1 MAFVLV
7 RQLFDLQIIQ
17 GENYINEFQT
27 RTTKTR
33 VLKSTRGNIYD
44 KNNKLIASN
53 VLSYSL
59 TFEDNGTYDST
70 RQKNLTLNG
79 VAYKVLKILAENG
92 DQLSNSFHIKLDK
105 DGNYAFDVEEGFTL
119 SRFKADIYGHA
130 LIDDL
135 TEDEAAATAEDM
147 VAYLSGNKGFSIV
160 LYGDDAYTDEE
171 LKKYGLTPSTYEQVL
186 QEISNKMSGISDIDW
201 KEIVD
206 KYDIKCHYDSV
217 RKASQ
222 TIFGNYFVRE
232 YLKAK
237 NITEK
242 STTLDDAKEVLGEQY
257 IVKQQIHND
266 RLKLNKLKRDLVPCI
281 TVADELKQ
289 YMKDNNF
296 SMEIPTYMYSSVEE
310 ESDYTMI
317 CHITDWH
324 IGYIINN
331 CNGNNF
337 NWEIAN
343 ERINKYISECKK
355 YIELYNIRQVLII
368 STGDMIENSY
378 MRETQAHNCEFLQ
391 SMQIHKATKLIY
403 RLLIALAE
411 DCNVIFGGIAGNH
424 DRMSGDKKKSYE
436 GDNANVLITEHIKD
450 LVDVSGCERISILN
464 TNYNDSEINITVCG
478 LSCKFIHGDR
488 YKNGKHN
495 LSKIISSDNKFYD
508 LIFSGHL
515 HNFSIESE
523 NHGRYAI
530 STGCLSGYND
540 YSKNFYCSSVASQTI
555 AILKDNEVEMIKDIQ
570 LS

>member
-1 MAFVLV
+1 M
-7 RQLFDLQIIQ
+7 
-17 GENYINEFQT
+17 NH
-27 RTTKTR
+27 
-33 VLKSTRGNIYD
+33 IY
-44 KNNKLIASN
+44 N
-53 VLSYSL
+53 
-59 TFEDNGTYDST
+59 F
-70 RQKNLTLNG
+70 
-79 VAYKVLKILAENG
+79 
-92 DQLSNSFHIKLDK
+92 
-105 DGNYAFDVEEGFTL
+105 
-119 SRFKADIYGHA
+119 
-130 LIDDL
+130 
-135 TEDEAAATAEDM
+135 
-147 VAYLSGNKGFSIV
+147 
-160 LYGDDAYTDEE
+160 DEE

-296 SMEIPTYMYSSVEE
+296 SMEVPTYMYSSIEE

-324 IGYIINN
+324 IGYVINN

-343 ERINKYISECKK
+343 ERVNKYISECKK
-355 YIELYNIRQVLII
+355 YIELYNIRQVLVI

-378 MRETQAHNCEFLQ
+378 MRETQAHDCEFLQ

-403 RLLIALAE
+403 RLLVALAE
-411 DCNVIFGGIAGNH
+411 DCNVVFGGIAGNH
-424 DRMSGDKKKSYE
+424 DRMSGDKKKNYE

-450 LVDVSGCERISILN
+450 LIEISDCERITVLD
-464 TNYNDSEINITVCG
+464 TNYNDSEINIDVCG

-488 YKNGKHN
+488 YKNDKHS

-530 STGCLSGYND
+530 STGCLSGYNN
-540 YSKNFYCSSVASQTI
+540 YSKNFYCSSIASQTI
-555 AILKDNEVEMIKDIQ
+555 AILKENEVEMIKDVQ
-570 LS
+570 LG

>member
-1 MAFVLV
+1 M
-7 RQLFDLQIIQ
+7 
-17 GENYINEFQT
+17 NYIYN
-27 RTTKTR
+27 
-33 VLKSTRGNIYD
+33 
-44 KNNKLIASN
+44 
-53 VLSYSL
+53 
-59 TFEDNGTYDST
+59 FE
-70 RQKNLTLNG
+70 
-79 VAYKVLKILAENG
+79 
-92 DQLSNSFHIKLDK
+92 
-105 DGNYAFDVEEGFTL
+105 
-119 SRFKADIYGHA
+119 
-130 LIDDL
+130 
-135 TEDEAAATAEDM
+135 
-147 VAYLSGNKGFSIV
+147 
-160 LYGDDAYTDEE
+160 EE

-186 QEISNKMSGISDIDW
+186 QEISNKMSGMSDIDW

-355 YIELYNIRQVLII
+355 YIELYNIRQVLVI

-403 RLLIALAE
+403 SLLVALAE

-424 DRMSGDKKKSYE
+424 DRMSGDKKKNYE

-450 LVDVSGCERISILN
+450 LVDVSGCERISILD

-488 YKNGKHN
+488 YKNGKYN
-495 LSKIISSDNKFYD
+495 LSKIISRDNQFYD

-540 YSKNFYCSSVASQTI
+540 FSKNFYCSSVASQTI

>member
-1 MAFVLV
+1 M
-7 RQLFDLQIIQ
+7 
-17 GENYINEFQT
+17 NYIYN
-27 RTTKTR
+27 
-33 VLKSTRGNIYD
+33 
-44 KNNKLIASN
+44 
-53 VLSYSL
+53 
-59 TFEDNGTYDST
+59 FE
-70 RQKNLTLNG
+70 
-79 VAYKVLKILAENG
+79 
-92 DQLSNSFHIKLDK
+92 
-105 DGNYAFDVEEGFTL
+105 
-119 SRFKADIYGHA
+119 
-130 LIDDL
+130 
-135 TEDEAAATAEDM
+135 
-147 VAYLSGNKGFSIV
+147 
-160 LYGDDAYTDEE
+160 EE
-171 LKKYGLTPSTYEQVL
+171 LKKYGLTTSTYEQVL

-296 SMEIPTYMYSSVEE
+296 SIEIPAYMYSSIEE

-324 IGYIINN
+324 IGYIISN

-343 ERINKYISECKK
+343 ERIDKYISECKK
-355 YIELYNIRQVLII
+355 YIKLYNIRQVLVI

-391 SMQIHKATKLIY
+391 SMQIHKVTKLMY
-403 RLLIALAE
+403 RLLVALAE
-411 DCNVIFGGIAGNH
+411 DSNVVFGGIAGNH
-424 DRMSGDKKKSYE
+424 DRMSGDKKKNYE

-450 LVDVSGCERISILN
+450 LVDVSGCERISILD
-464 TNYNDSEINITVCG
+464 TNYNDSEINIAVCG
-478 LSCKFIHGDR
+478 LSCKFIHGDK
-488 YKNGKHN
+488 YKNDRYN
-495 LSKIISSDNKFYD
+495 LAKIISSDNQFYD

-530 STGCLSGYND
+530 STGCLSGFND
-540 YSKNFYCSSVASQTI
+540 FSKNFYCSSVASQTI

-570 LS
+570 LD

>member
-1 MAFVLV
+1 M
-7 RQLFDLQIIQ
+7 
-17 GENYINEFQT
+17 NYIYN
-27 RTTKTR
+27 
-33 VLKSTRGNIYD
+33 
-44 KNNKLIASN
+44 
-53 VLSYSL
+53 
-59 TFEDNGTYDST
+59 FE
-70 RQKNLTLNG
+70 
-79 VAYKVLKILAENG
+79 
-92 DQLSNSFHIKLDK
+92 
-105 DGNYAFDVEEGFTL
+105 
-119 SRFKADIYGHA
+119 
-130 LIDDL
+130 
-135 TEDEAAATAEDM
+135 
-147 VAYLSGNKGFSIV
+147 
-160 LYGDDAYTDEE
+160 EE

-242 STTLDDAKEVLGEQY
+242 NTTLDDAKEVLGEQY

-266 RLKLNKLKRDLVPCI
+266 RLKLNKLKRELVPCI

-296 SMEIPTYMYSSVEE
+296 SMEIPTYMYSSIEE

-343 ERINKYISECKK
+343 ERIDKYISECKK
-355 YIELYNIRQVLII
+355 YIKLYNIRQVLVI

-403 RLLIALAE
+403 RLLVALAK
-411 DCNVIFGGIAGNH
+411 DCNVVFGGIAGNH
-424 DRMSGDKKKSYE
+424 DRMSGDKKKNYE

-450 LVDVSGCERISILN
+450 LIDVSSCERISVLD

-478 LSCKFIHGDR
+478 LSCKFIHGDK
-488 YKNGKHN
+488 YKNDRYN
-495 LSKIISSDNKFYD
+495 LAKIISSDNQFYD

-515 HNFSIESE
+515 HNFSIQSE

-540 YSKNFYCSSVASQTI
+540 FSKNFYCSSVASQTI
-555 AILKDNEVEMIKDIQ
+555 AILKDNEVEIIKDIQ

>member
-1 MAFVLV
+1 M
-7 RQLFDLQIIQ
+7 
-17 GENYINEFQT
+17 
-27 RTTKTR
+27 
-33 VLKSTRGNIYD
+33 YD
-44 KNNKLIASN
+44 
-53 VLSYSL
+53 
-59 TFEDNGTYDST
+59 FE
-70 RQKNLTLNG
+70 KE
-79 VAYKVLKILAENG
+79 LA
-92 DQLSNSFHIKLDK
+92 
-105 DGNYAFDVEEGFTL
+105 
-119 SRFKADIYGHA
+119 
-130 LIDDL
+130 
-135 TEDEAAATAEDM
+135 
-147 VAYLSGNKGFSIV
+147 
-160 LYGDDAYTDEE
+160 
-171 LKKYGLTPSTYEQVL
+171 KYGLTSTTYEQVL
-186 QEISNKMSGISDIDW
+186 QEISNKMSGISDMDW

-206 KYDIKCHYDSV
+206 KYNIKCHYDSV

-232 YLKAK
+232 YLKSK

-242 STTLDDAKEVLGEQY
+242 SFTLNDAKEVLGEQY

-289 YMKDNNF
+289 YMRENDF
-296 SMEIPTYMYSSVEE
+296 TMEIPKYMYSPIVED
-310 ESDYTMI
+310 SDYTMI
-317 CHITDWH
+317 CHISDWH
-324 IGYIINN
+324 IGYMINN

-343 ERINKYISECKK
+343 ERINKYIYECKK
-355 YIELYNIRQVLII
+355 YIKLYNIRKILVI
-368 STGDMIENSY
+368 STGDMIENVY
-378 MRETQAHNCEFLQ
+378 MRNTQEHSCEFLQ

-403 RLLIALAE
+403 RLLVALAE
-411 DCNVIFGGIAGNH
+411 DCNIIYGGIAGNH
-424 DRMSGDKKKSYE
+424 DRMSGDKKKNYE

-540 YSKNFYCSSVASQTI
+540 YSKNFYCSTVASQTI
-555 AILKDNEVEMIKDIQ
+555 AIIKDNEVEMIKDIQ
-570 LS
+570 LG

>member
-1 MAFVLV
+1 M
-7 RQLFDLQIIQ
+7 
-17 GENYINEFQT
+17 NYIYN
-27 RTTKTR
+27 
-33 VLKSTRGNIYD
+33 
-44 KNNKLIASN
+44 
-53 VLSYSL
+53 
-59 TFEDNGTYDST
+59 FE
-70 RQKNLTLNG
+70 
-79 VAYKVLKILAENG
+79 
-92 DQLSNSFHIKLDK
+92 
-105 DGNYAFDVEEGFTL
+105 
-119 SRFKADIYGHA
+119 
-130 LIDDL
+130 
-135 TEDEAAATAEDM
+135 
-147 VAYLSGNKGFSIV
+147 
-160 LYGDDAYTDEE
+160 EE
-171 LKKYGLTPSTYEQVL
+171 LKKYGLTQSTYEQVL
-186 QEISNKMSGISDIDW
+186 QEISNKMSGISDMDW

-296 SMEIPTYMYSSVEE
+296 SMEIPKYMYSSVEE

-355 YIELYNIRQVLII
+355 YIELYNIRQVLVI

-403 RLLIALAE
+403 SLLVALAE

-424 DRMSGDKKKSYE
+424 DRMSGDKKKNYE
-436 GDNANVLITEHIKD
+436 GDNANVLITEHIND
-450 LVDVSGCERISILN
+450 LVDVSGCERISILD

-488 YKNGKHN
+488 YKNGKYN
-495 LSKIISSDNKFYD
+495 LSKIISSDNQFYD

-540 YSKNFYCSSVASQTI
+540 FSKNFYCSSVASQTI

>member
-1 MAFVLV
+1 M
-7 RQLFDLQIIQ
+7 
-17 GENYINEFQT
+17 NYIYN
-27 RTTKTR
+27 
-33 VLKSTRGNIYD
+33 
-44 KNNKLIASN
+44 
-53 VLSYSL
+53 
-59 TFEDNGTYDST
+59 FE
-70 RQKNLTLNG
+70 
-79 VAYKVLKILAENG
+79 
-92 DQLSNSFHIKLDK
+92 
-105 DGNYAFDVEEGFTL
+105 
-119 SRFKADIYGHA
+119 
-130 LIDDL
+130 
-135 TEDEAAATAEDM
+135 
-147 VAYLSGNKGFSIV
+147 
-160 LYGDDAYTDEE
+160 EE
-171 LKKYGLTPSTYEQVL
+171 LKKYGLTQSTYEQVL
-186 QEISNKMSGISDIDW
+186 QEISNKMSGISDMDW

-296 SMEIPTYMYSSVEE
+296 SMEIPKYMYSSVEE

-355 YIELYNIRQVLII
+355 YIELYNIRQVLVI

-403 RLLIALAE
+403 RLLVALAE

-424 DRMSGDKKKSYE
+424 DRMSGDKRKNYE

-450 LVDVSGCERISILN
+450 LVDVNVFL
-464 TNYNDSEINITVCG
+464 Y
-478 LSCKFIHGDR
+478 
-488 YKNGKHN
+488 
-495 LSKIISSDNKFYD
+495 
-508 LIFSGHL
+508 
-515 HNFSIESE
+515 
-523 NHGRYAI
+523 
-530 STGCLSGYND
+530 
-540 YSKNFYCSSVASQTI
+540 
-555 AILKDNEVEMIKDIQ
+555 
-570 LS
+570 